1 VQRKTAVTF
10 ATFGHRR
17 TPLQRWFA
25 SGLREALVDRGLEET
40 TPDRAPRIVLHF
52 VDREAPRP
60 YRRKAQASFVVSIIE
75 GPEPQGEILP
85 ALYPLLVRTLGNMV
99 VYLVPEGERARA
111 YVVTIEQGYFTIEDP
126 DDKAFFTQIFDR
138 LHPLASAQLV
148 INNEFH
154 PDLEPELWD
163 GDELT
168 AGLSEAGRRL
178 DALRLLPAAFPIE
191 ELLSPRDMTHVRRLF
206 GIGGLSYGNLSARKD
221 SRRFWMSAS
230 GVNKGALR
238 TVGRDILM
246 VKGYDSERNVMLLSV
261 PPLIEPRRVSV
272 DAIEHW
278 MIYTAHPGVG
288 AIVHVHAWMDGV
300 ASTQIQYP
308 CGTRE
313 LAQAVSDLVAASPDP
328 TRAIVGLRNH
338 GVTITGP
345 NLADILERTEGRI
358 IPRVPMS

>member
-1 VQRKTAVTF
+1 MTF
-10 ATFGHRR
+10 VASGHRR

-25 SGLREALVDRGLEET
+25 AGLRQTLLDHGLEET
-40 TPDRAPRIVLHF
+40 TPDRAPRVVLHF
-52 VDREAPRP
+52 ADRDAPRP
-60 YRRKAQASFVVSIIE
+60 FRRKAQASFVVSILE
-75 GPEPQGEILP
+75 GPEPPAGQILP

-99 VYLVPEGERARA
+99 LYLVPTGERARA
-111 YVVTIEQGYFTIEDP
+111 YIVTLEQGYFKIEDS
-126 DDKAFFTQIFDR
+126 DDRAFFTQIFER

-163 GDELT
+163 GDKIT
-168 AGLSEAGRRL
+168 AGLSEAGQRL

-191 ELLSPRDMTHVRRLF
+191 DLLPPRDMTHVRRLF

-221 SRRFWMSAS
+221 ARRFWMSAS

-246 VKGYDSERNVMLLSV
+246 VKGYDAERNVMLLSV
-261 PPLIEPRRVSV
+261 PPMIEPRRVSV

-278 MIYTAHPGVG
+278 MIYTSHPGVG

-300 ASTQIQYP
+300 ASTQVQYP

-313 LAQAVSDLVAASPDP
+313 LAQAVSDLVNASPDP
-328 TRAIVGLRNH
+328 TRAVIGLRNH

-345 NLADILERTEGRI
+345 HLADILERTEGRI

>member
-1 VQRKTAVTF
+1 MTF
-10 ATFGHRR
+10 ATSGHRR

-25 SGLREALVDRGLEET
+25 AGLRQTLLDQGLEET

-52 VDREAPRP
+52 ADRDAPRP
-60 YRRKAQASFVVSIIE
+60 FRRKAQASFVVSILE
-75 GPEPQGEILP
+75 GPEPPPGQILP

-99 VYLVPEGERARA
+99 LYLVPVGNRARA
-111 YVVTIEQGYFTIEDP
+111 YIVTLEQGYFKIEDE
-126 DDKAFFTQIFDR
+126 DDHAFFTQIFER
-138 LHPLASAQLV
+138 LNPLASAQLV

-163 GDELT
+163 GDEIS
-168 AGLSEAGRRL
+168 AALSEAGQRL

-191 ELLSPRDMTHVRRLF
+191 DLLPPRDMIHVRRLF

-221 SRRFWMSAS
+221 ARRFWMSAS

-238 TVGRDILM
+238 TIGRDILM
-246 VKGYDSERNVMLLSV
+246 VKGYDADRNVMLLSV

-278 MIYTAHPGVG
+278 MIYTSHPGVG

-300 ASTQIQYP
+300 ASTQVQYP

-313 LAQAVSDLVAASPDP
+313 LAQAVSDLVDASPDP
-328 TRAIVGLRNH
+328 TRAVIGLRNH